1 MEVLLDGLAAEQ
13 AAPGAFSPVHGRE
26 GADAQAG
33 LRRSLRVQIAR
44 LEAQL
49 ADVTCEAFPEV
60 LEPGPAPSRG
70 AKVLDAE
77 GLEEV
82 RDRLAARL
90 SDARSQVATIARRQ
104 EEARLRLERMLLDP
118 AGSPGQRISQRELGE
133 PGCGVWRSVPRLGII
148 GRMMGWWQVKLSSGC
163 PLAT

>member
-1 MEVLLDGLAAEQ
+1 MEVLLDGYAADQ
-13 AAPGAFSPVHGRE
+13 AARGGLAPLRE
-26 GADAQAG
+26 AGEAEAQAG
-33 LRRSLRVQIAR
+33 LRRSLGAQVAR

-49 ADVTCEAFPEV
+49 ADVTCDAFPEI
-60 LEPGPAPSRG
+60 LELGLAPSRG
-70 AKVLDAE
+70 ARVLDAA

-82 RDRLAARL
+82 RDRLAAQL
-90 SDARSQVATIARRQ
+90 SEARAQVATIALRQ
-104 EEARLRLERMLLDP
+104 DEARLRLERMLLDP
-118 AGSPGQRISQRELGE
+118 AGSPGQWISQRELGE

>member
-1 MEVLLDGLAAEQ
+1 MEVLLEGFGAGQ
-13 AAPGAFSPVHGRE
+13 AAPGGLRVVPGAGD
-26 GADAQAG
+26 ADAQAG
-33 LRRSLRVQIAR
+33 LRRSLRAQVAR

-49 ADVTCEAFPEV
+49 SDVACEAFPEV
-60 LEPGPAPSRG
+60 LELGPAPARG
-70 AKVLDAE
+70 ARVLDAG

-82 RDRLAARL
+82 RDRLAAQL
-90 SDARSQVATIARRQ
+90 SDARAQVAAIALRQ
-104 EEARLRLERMLLDP
+104 DEARLRLERMLLDP